1 MSPLAAMEQP
11 CATYRPQA
19 NRRQQGAIQRLPV
32 FGPIAEPFNH
42 DCFLRLPL
50 RKFRVHSLVQQGRDV
65 WSAVLQ
71 AGQARRDLGR

>member
-1 MSPLAAMEQP
+1 MSLLAAMAPQ
-11 CATYRPQA
+11 CATCRPQA
-19 NRRQQGAIQRLPV
+19 NRQQGAIKRLPV
-32 FGPIAEPFNH
+32 FGLIAEPFNH